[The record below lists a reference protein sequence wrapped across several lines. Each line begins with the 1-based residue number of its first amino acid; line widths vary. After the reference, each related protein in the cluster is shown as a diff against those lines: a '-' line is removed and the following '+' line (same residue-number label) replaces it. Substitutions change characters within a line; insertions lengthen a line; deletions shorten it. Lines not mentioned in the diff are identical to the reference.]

1 MKNILP
7 LLMIT
12 TSLIGCSSPE
22 KAMTAQEEAYTN
34 VNPQEQGNFRFQ
46 AKRNAEAKK
55 VDAFEGNE
63 ITNNINFYMR
73 GLMQDLISN
82 LQYVNN
88 STPIAVTSFALL
100 DSDLQTTNL
109 LGNQIAESLIHEI
122 HKAGIPVLDF
132 KVTGTLRVTPEGDF
146 VSSRDFNDLSG
157 NIPIRYI
164 VKGNLVK
171 HQGGYL
177 VNARVV
183 GLSSKAVVASAQS
196 FIPAHV
202 AKALLSS
209 QPVSVSEEESGL
221 VSLVQG

>member
-1 MKNILP
+1 MKKLFPI
-7 LLMIT
+7 LLMT
-12 TSLIGCSSPE
+12 SSLISCSSPDR
-22 KAMTAQEEAYTN
+22 AMTSPEESFIN
-34 VNPQEQGNFRFQ
+34 MSPESQDNFRFQ
-46 AKRNAEAKK
+46 MKRNAEAKK
-55 VDAFEGNE
+55 IDAFEGDE
-63 ITNNINFYMR
+63 IPNNINFYMR

-132 KVTGTLRVTPEGDF
+132 KVTGTLRVTPDGDF
-146 VSSRDFNDLSG
+146 VSSRDYNDLSG
-157 NIPIRYI
+157 NVPIRYI

-209 QPVSVSEEESGL
+209 KPVSVSEEETGL
-221 VSLVQG
+221 VPLVQG